1 MSSSTSNA
9 NNSGDRPRGYSLE
22 DMYQV
27 LNVETGDHV
36 GNSAGDGPA
45 DSAGTSGMG
54 QGALDP
60 LLLEAEKVMTN
71 PMFGMDAAGPTVPAT
86 PSTPAPQ
93 LLQAVALQQVDT

>member
-1 MSSSTSNA
+1 
-9 NNSGDRPRGYSLE
+9 
-22 DMYQV
+22 MYQV

-36 GNSAGDGPA
+36 GDSAGDGPG

-60 LLLEAEKVMTN
+60 LLLEAETVMTN